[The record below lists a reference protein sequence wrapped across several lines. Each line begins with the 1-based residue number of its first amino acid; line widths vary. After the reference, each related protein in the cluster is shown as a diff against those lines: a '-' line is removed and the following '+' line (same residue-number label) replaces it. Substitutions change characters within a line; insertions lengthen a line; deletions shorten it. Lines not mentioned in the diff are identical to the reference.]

1 MAGEGSDIRV
11 KLSAQGVEEV
21 VRALQRVR
29 TEARKTGKDS
39 AKDFSLLNT
48 AVDDFKSLLPGLSV
62 AAAVTGIGAMV
73 KEALDTADAM
83 GKLSQK
89 TGVSTEALSVLN
101 IAAKTADASFEQVSG
116 GIIKF
121 NKTMGD
127 LDRGSADAGAA
138 VKRLLGNSKALNG
151 LNTEQRLLK
160 VVDAIGKMES
170 GYKKT
175 RAAQDFFGKSGAD
188 LIPLMN
194 DLSDGGFEKLKEKA
208 LAAGK
213 IIDTD
218 FADAAQRAN
227 DNMVRLKGVAG
238 GLAVQFTAGLA
249 PAIGDAAEALTKAM
263 TMSDATAFR
272 KLGEGVGWVIK
283 DITTR
288 FLIVGKTVG
297 MVMALA
303 AESIDGLIEKAKL
316 GGQALKA
323 MATFDLKTLE
333 SIGAKRLELP
343 KDQLKR
349 RNEIMKFYW
358 DDLGKSL
365 KDVWDAPPVEKT
377 GGSDTGGDEP
387 PSDAEMKAIAK
398 AYESLLKARLQ
409 NELALTQKYL
419 SLQEQEAKQAYE
431 DGKTSL
437 AAYYAERRRIVEDS
451 YDKEIKALEDDWDRV
466 AESKTSGRAEEI
478 QKAQELEEIDA
489 KIAQKRLDRQMK
501 LNDLGAEERTKLLEI
516 AQKQRDMENELLE
529 LEGRGLEAAL
539 DGIRRRA
546 AEMKRAGLDP
556 ALVDKLAGALEKQAT
571 FRDMQNQGGLLQSQ
585 LGVTKSNIDNAQ
597 AGGQLFPFQAAEAYN
612 AAVQRA
618 LPNMR
623 ALADEMERAA
633 TTDEERLAAAQFR
646 AEIDSLAVSA
656 NKSAQEMANFKDAV
670 ESSLT
675 SDLTN
680 FFSKGIDEA
689 ESFGDAMRSLA
700 LSVVE
705 SLRQIAAQMLATY
718 ATQQLLSLFGGASA
732 AAGSSGGAAG
742 GSLAPSTAYV
752 ASGGLILGPGTAT
765 SDSIPARLS
774 NGEFV
779 VRAAV
784 VRRPGVLEHLMSL
797 NAGMGRPVLRGSRQ
811 VPRYADGGLVRADE
825 LRGQD
830 GTIVVGLEEGVIVR
844 KMLGAMR
851 SKEGQRIQIENLGQN
866 QKRASRA
873 LGR

>member
-29 TEARKTGKDS
+29 NEARKTGKDS
-39 AKDFSLLNT
+39 AKDFSLLNS
-48 AVDDFKSLLPGLSV
+48 AVSDFKSLLPDLSV

-73 KEALDTADAM
+73 KKALDTADAM

-127 LDRGSADAGAA
+127 LDRGSADAGDA

-175 RAAQDFFGKSGAD
+175 RAAQDFFGKSGAE

-194 DLSDGGFEKLKEKA
+194 DLSNGGFEKLKEKA

-218 FADAAQRAN
+218 FAEAAQRAN
-227 DNMVRLKGVAG
+227 DNMVRLKGVAT
-238 GLAVQFTAGLA
+238 GLTTQFAAGLA

-263 TMSDATAFR
+263 TTSDANAFR
-272 KLGEGVGWVIK
+272 KLGEGAGWVIK
-283 DITTR
+283 SITTG
-288 FLIVGKTVG
+288 FLTVGKTVG
-297 MVMALA
+297 MVMALV

-333 SIGAKRLELP
+333 SIGAKRFELQ

-349 RNEIMKFYW
+349 RKEIMKFYW
-358 DDLGKSL
+358 DDLGKPL
-365 KDVWDAPPVEKT
+365 MDVWDAPPAEKT
-377 GGSDTGGDEP
+377 GGSDTGGNEP

-466 AESKTSGRAEEI
+466 AKSKTAGRAEEI

-501 LNDLGAEERTKLLEI
+501 LNDLGAEERAKLLEI

-539 DGIRRRA
+539 NGIRQRA
-546 AEMKRAGLDP
+546 AEMKKAGLDP

-571 FRDMQNQGGLLQSQ
+571 FRDMQNRGGLLQSQ
-585 LGVTKSNIDNAQ
+585 LGLEKSNIDNAQ

-689 ESFGDAMRSLA
+689 KNFGDAMRSLA

-718 ATQQLLSLFGGASA
+718 ATQQLLSLFGGASTA
-732 AAGSSGGAAG
+732 ANSSG
-742 GSLAPSTAYV
+742 GSLAPSTAYA
-752 ASGGLILGPGTAT
+752 ASGGLILGPGTGT

-784 VRRPGVLEHLMSL
+784 VRRPGVLEHLVAL
-797 NAGMGRPVLRGSRQ
+797 NAGMGRPMLRGSRQ
-811 VPRYADGGLVRADE
+811 VPRYADGGLVRAEE

-830 GTIVVGLEEGVIVR
+830 GAIVVGLEEGVIVR

-851 SKEGQRIQIENLGQN
+851 SKEGQRIQIENLGRN

>member
-1 MAGEGSDIRV
+1 VAGEGSDIRV

-29 TEARKTGKDS
+29 TEARKAGKES
-39 AKDFSLLNT
+39 AKGFSLLNS
-48 AVDDFKSLLPGLSV
+48 AVSDFKTLLPSLSV

-73 KEALDTADAM
+73 KKALDTADAM

-175 RAAQDFFGKSGAD
+175 RAAQDFFGKSGAE
-188 LIPLMN
+188 LIPLMD
-194 DLSDGGFEKLKEKA
+194 DLSDGGFEKLKAKA

-218 FADAAQRAN
+218 FVEAAQRAN
-227 DNMVRLKGVAG
+227 DNMVRLKGVAT
-238 GLAVQFTAGLA
+238 GLTTQFAAGLA

-263 TMSDATAFR
+263 TTSDANAFR
-272 KLGEGVGWVIK
+272 KLGEGAGWVIK
-283 DITTR
+283 AIATG
-288 FLIVGKTVG
+288 FLTVGKTVG

-323 MATFDLKTLE
+323 MATFDLNTLE
-333 SIGAKRLELP
+333 SIGAKRIELQ

-349 RNEIMKFYW
+349 RKEIMKFYRE
-358 DDLGKSL
+358 DLGKSL
-365 KDVWDAPPVEKT
+365 MDVWDAPPAEKT
-377 GGSDTGGDEP
+377 GGSDTGGGGGEP
-387 PSDAEMKAIAK
+387 DAAGV
-398 AYESLLKARLQ
+398 KARLALLKSRLEQ
-409 NELALTQKYL
+409 QLALSQKYL
-419 SLQEQEAKQAYE
+419 ALDEQATRIAYE
-431 DGKTSL
+431 QGLKDLK
-437 AAYYAERRRIVEDS
+437 AYYDERRRTTAQGID
-451 YDKEIKALEDDWDRV
+451 DEIKTLQEKRKLALQAPVDNE
-466 AESKTSGRAEEI
+466 AERI
-478 QKAQELEEIDA
+478 QRQQEVEGIDA
-489 KIAQKRLDRQMK
+489 QIQQKKLDKRMK
-501 LNDLGAEERTKLLEI
+501 LAKLDADEAAKLLDI
-516 AQKQRDMENELLE
+516 KKQQADIERQLLE
-529 LEGRGLEAAL
+529 LEGKGLQATME
-539 DGIRRRA
+539 GIRQRA
-546 AEMKRAGLDP
+546 AEMKKAGLDP

-571 FRDMQNQGGLLQSQ
+571 FRDMQSQGGLLLSQ
-585 LGVTKSNIDNAQ
+585 LGLEKSKIDTAQ

-646 AEIDSLAVSA
+646 AEIDALSVSA

-718 ATQQLLSLFGGASA
+718 ATQKLLSAVGGFGFSE
-732 AAGSSGGAAG
+732 GGLVG
-742 GSLAPSTAYV
+742 GF
-752 ASGGLILGPGTAT
+752 ASGGLVSGPGTGT

-779 VRAAV
+779 VRAAA
-784 VRRPGVLEHLMSL
+784 VRQPGVLEHLVAL

-811 VPRYADGGLVRADE
+811 VPHYAGGGLVRAEE

-830 GTIVVGLEEGVIVR
+830 GAIVVGLEEGVIVR

-866 QKRASRA
+866 QKRACRA